1 MSDPKKTVPLRPNE
15 FNDFEFL
22 AERFEV
28 IPSRGH
34 TNRYDTCDASKLD
47 LVLSC
52 AMGTS
57 EVEPSWHREEIES
70 SLEELHDADWS
81 DLTESQLEELVLS
94 NLDTIFK
101 NATKKIIASGYIE
114 EVAIEAI
121 LRPGLCHVRN
131 DLEKECQNSISN
143 ASDETF
149 GAAGISHTTIAKE
162 KFVGSRK
169 VNGITKREYILHQK
183 SISFE
188 HYRNRGSIVASRAEK
203 LSGFGV

>member
-1 MSDPKKTVPLRPNE
+1 M
-15 FNDFEFL
+15 
-22 AERFEV
+22 
-28 IPSRGH
+28 
-34 TNRYDTCDASKLD
+34 ASVHD
-47 LVLSC
+47 RHSFP
-52 AMGTS
+52 S
-57 EVEPSWHREEIES
+57 EVPIVANCPNSKPKTSFI
-70 SLEELHDADWS
+70 
-81 DLTESQLEELVLS
+81 LTELVQ
-94 NLDTIFK
+94 
-101 NATKKIIASGYIE
+101 
-114 EVAIEAI
+114 
-121 LRPGLCHVRN
+121 
-131 DLEKECQNSISN
+131 EKECQNSISN

>member
-1 MSDPKKTVPLRPNE
+1 MGIQTGMIHAMLQN
-15 FNDFEFL
+15 F
-22 AERFEV
+22 
-28 IPSRGH
+28 
-34 TNRYDTCDASKLD
+34 D

-121 LRPGLCHVRN
+121 LRPGLCHVRK
-131 DLEKECQNSISN
+131 DLVSNIVDNTLAFLRSAQDVDLSKDHYFGEVNISRLGLSSKRGY
-143 ASDETF
+143 APFTVLWIQC
-149 GAAGISHTTIAKE
+149 GAC
-162 KFVGSRK
+162 
-169 VNGITKREYILHQK
+169 
-183 SISFE
+183 
-188 HYRNRGSIVASRAEK
+188 
-203 LSGFGV
+203 